1 MCKLL
6 ESDLNLIL
14 SNLVWTLAIT
24 ECKKRLE
31 KIKAYSWLKKDC
43 KYIGLIF
50 KVYLLHFGP
59 VSSGR
64 LPDLPGPKL
73 SNKKKDIAWSFSH
86 QESALNEQK

>member
-1 MCKLL
+1 MDFSYYWVQKTFG
-6 ESDLNLIL
+6 ENEGPFLI
-14 SNLVWTLAIT
+14 
-24 ECKKRLE
+24 KKN
-31 KIKAYSWLKKDC
+31 C
-43 KYIGLIF
+43 IGLIF

-86 QESALNEQK
+86 QESALSEQK